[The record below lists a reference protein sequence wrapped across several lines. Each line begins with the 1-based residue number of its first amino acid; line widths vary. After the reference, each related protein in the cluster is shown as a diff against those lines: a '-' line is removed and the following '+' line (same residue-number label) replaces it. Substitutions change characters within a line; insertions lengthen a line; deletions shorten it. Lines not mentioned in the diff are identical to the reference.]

1 MKEKQI
7 KKMILIS
14 ELSKIDS
21 CSPKIADLASKLNIA
36 NSTIHYNIKKL
47 EEQSK
52 ILGYKAVFNYKK
64 VKRGFCAF
72 ALMKLDGKYYNDMD
86 SWNKFGKMLASN
98 EDVESVDVVT
108 GEWEFIVKI
117 RAKDQDDYWVKL
129 QNVIKDVP
137 IIKVNSMISIRQL
150 KSEYTLIPESDITE

>member
-7 KKMILIS
+7 KKIILIS
-14 ELSKIDS
+14 ELSKVDS
-21 CSPKIADLASKLNIA
+21 CSPKIAELASKLNIA

-64 VKRGFCAF
+64 IKRGFCSF
-72 ALMKLDGKYYNDMD
+72 ALMKLDGKYYKDMD
-86 SWNKFGKMLASN
+86 SFNRFAKVIAAH
-98 EDVESVDVVT
+98 EEVESVDVIT

-117 RAKDQDDYWVKL
+117 RAKDQDDYWVNL
-129 QNVIKDVP
+129 QKIIKNVP

-150 KSEYTLIPESDITE
+150 KSEYTLVPESDIIE